1 MASEVKRAIS
11 RIGANYA
18 RLGTTLVCGVVL
30 VPVLLAWLGSEA
42 FGLITLVGASVGI
55 GAMVEDLTRQSLIRE
70 LGAAHH
76 KGDREAFKATYAA
89 AYRLTAMGSLLT
101 LVLFVLLGLVVGLY
115 GEDKV
120 ARSMV
125 GPARWMI
132 LAEGGFTFFL
142 VLLAPAFNMYVV
154 TERFVLHSLWIV
166 LRRVSYLA
174 AALILYLGFAIED
187 TGVGIKWYG
196 ILAAGMNTVV
206 LFVAVGWLM
215 LGDRIYVPRLGMA
228 TRESVREIAGTFGW
242 NSAVI
247 TAINLHERLPQ
258 FIMTAAFGLVGN
270 AAFGLAMRLAA
281 YVRMATLGI
290 TFGLDAVSA
299 RLEAG
304 NRKDAMKQ
312 LVHHATRLHALTA
325 LPGGL
330 AVFVLAEPLLQLWIG
345 RHVDNP
351 ESIIPGAVILTQI
364 LMFATVSRA
373 ICDGWMRILYGA
385 GHVRKYAPLVL
396 VGGVINPLVALG
408 LLAVLPDELRFN
420 APALAFAIVFTVVH
434 MIMLPVIGAKCLDVR
449 YRDLFL
455 PMVRPAVAT
464 AIAAPVLIGADWL
477 ARQGDGWTFMWLVGT
492 ALSYG
497 AVMGVLTL
505 VVVATADDRRQL
517 KRLISRS
524 RPQKNVDGD
533 SEGVSGVK

>member
-1 MASEVKRAIS
+1 MASETNRAIL

-18 RLGTTLVCGVVL
+18 RLGTTLICGIIL
-30 VPVLLAWLGSEA
+30 VPVILAWLGHEA

-55 GAMVEDLTRQSLIRE
+55 GAMVQDLTRQSLIRE
-70 LGAAHH
+70 LGVVYH

-89 AYRLTAMGSLLT
+89 AYRLTAMGALLT

-115 GEDKV
+115 SEENV
-120 ARSMV
+120 ARSLV

-132 LAEGGFTFFL
+132 AAEGGFTFFL

-166 LRRVSYLA
+166 LRRISYLA
-174 AALILYLGFAIED
+174 AALILYLGFQIED
-187 TGVGIKWYG
+187 TATGIKWYG
-196 ILAAGMNTVV
+196 ILAAGMNTVI

-215 LGDRIYVPRLGMA
+215 VGDRIFVPRPKLA
-228 TRESVREIAGTFGW
+228 TSEAVREIAGTFGW

-258 FIMTAAFGLVGN
+258 FIMTGAFGLVGT
-270 AAFGLAMRLAA
+270 ASFGLAIRLSA

-312 LVHHATRLHALTA
+312 LVHHSTRLHALTA

-330 AVFVLAEPLLQLWIG
+330 AVFVLAEPLLELWIG
-345 RHVDNP
+345 RHIENP
-351 ESIIPGAVILTQI
+351 QSIIPWAVTLTQV

-396 VGGVINPLVALG
+396 VGGIINPLVAFG
-408 LLAVLPDELRFN
+408 LLAVLPDNIRFN

-434 MIMLPVIGAKCLDVR
+434 IIILPVIGAKCLDVR
-449 YRDLFL
+449 YRDLFV
-455 PMVRPAVAT
+455 PMIRPALAT
-464 AIAAPVLIGADWL
+464 AIASPVLIGADML
-477 ARQGDGWTFMWLVGT
+477 ASRGNGWTFLWLIGT
-492 ALSYG
+492 VLAYG
-497 AVMGVLTL
+497 AVMGVMTL
-505 VVVATADDRRQL
+505 VLVVTADERRRL
-517 KRLISRS
+517 KRLIARRMPGKST
-524 RPQKNVDGD
+524 DAD
-533 SEGVSGVK
+533 HDDVSGIN